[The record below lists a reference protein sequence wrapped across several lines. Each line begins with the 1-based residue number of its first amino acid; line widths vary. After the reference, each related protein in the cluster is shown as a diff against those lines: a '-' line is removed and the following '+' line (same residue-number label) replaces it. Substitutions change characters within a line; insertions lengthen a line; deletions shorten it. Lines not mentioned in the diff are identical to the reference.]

1 MWECAL
7 QKYITHNYFTLAEH
21 VFLLGKCVNV
31 QIRFACSPNLFR
43 IGHNWAYFKVCPFA
57 RSLCLSWYW
66 RNINEICVPPA
77 IWCDIRWWIQ
87 NFVISFNSDHLAFV
101 HSKTINDFIRNYKN
115 NTNQHN
121 ITIDSSIPLV
131 HLVVEWNTRN
141 TERCPYAG
149 IYQYFG

>member
-1 MWECAL
+1 MWKCAL
-7 QKYITHNYFTLAEH
+7 QKYITHNSFTLAEH

-43 IGHNWAYFKVCPFA
+43 IGLDTIELISMSVH
-57 RSLCLSWYW
+57 S
-66 RNINEICVPPA
+66 A

-101 HSKTINDFIRNYKN
+101 HSKTIIYGVFIRNYKN

-121 ITIDSSIPLV
+121 ITIDSSILLLN
-131 HLVVEWNTRN
+131 LVVEWNTRN
-141 TERCPYAG
+141 TERCPYPG
-149 IYQYFG
+149 TYQYFG